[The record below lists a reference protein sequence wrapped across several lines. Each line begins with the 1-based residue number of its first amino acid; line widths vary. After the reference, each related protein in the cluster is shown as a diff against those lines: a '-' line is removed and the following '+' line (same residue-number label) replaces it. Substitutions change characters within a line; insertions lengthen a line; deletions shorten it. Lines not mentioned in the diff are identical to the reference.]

1 LCIKADNVSYFD
13 GVNLCLDL
21 NYKITDCPCKS
32 ALEAKEYGVGVPTP
46 GQCPQKNDII
56 LTPWE

>member
-1 LCIKADNVSYFD
+1 VSYFD